1 MPKLVY
7 WFDSTELL
15 FCGLLNNKTKFMT
28 RFLDYLYIFATI
40 GFTVYG
46 QLILKWRITKI
57 GSLPP
62 DFIEKLKFLISLLF
76 DPAIF
81 SGFAAAFLASL
92 AWMAA
97 MTKFELSHAYPFMS
111 LNFVVVL
118 LLSGWLLC
126 EPVTLQKTLGVG
138 LIVLGTM
145 VAARG

>member
-1 MPKLVY
+1 MSRL
-7 WFDSTELL
+7 
-15 FCGLLNNKTKFMT
+15 
-28 RFLDYLYIFATI
+28 LDYLYIVATI

-46 QLILKWRITKI
+46 QLILKWRIAKF
-57 GSLPP
+57 GPLPA
-62 DFIEKLKFLISLLF
+62 DLFEKLKFLISLLL

-118 LLSGWLLC
+118 LLSGWLLS
-126 EPVTLQKTLGVG
+126 EPVTLQRALGVG
-138 LIVLGTM
+138 LIVLGTV